1 MFHKECTP
9 EFLNGISKNH
19 FPGFVGITIT
29 SVVENKMTAEM
40 KVGEKLFA
48 PNGFLH
54 AGSIVTFADSIAGYS
69 TIAHLPEGGK
79 SFTTIELK
87 SNFMRAKREG
97 TLECESTPEHLGRTT
112 QVWRVIVRDKETQKK
127 VAVFSCT
134 QMILYLS
141 LIHI

>member
-1 MFHKECTP
+1 MFRSNCTP
-9 EFLNGISKNH
+9 EYFNTLSENH
-19 FPGFVGITIT
+19 FPGLIGITIT
-29 SVVENKMTAEM
+29 SVSENKLLAEM
-40 KVGEKLFA
+40 KVDKKLFA

-54 AGSIVTFADSIAGYS
+54 AGSIVTFADSAAGYS
-69 TIAHLPEGGK
+69 TIAHLPENGK

-127 VAVFSCT
+127 IAVFSCT
-134 QMILYLS
+134 QMILY
-141 LIHI
+141 

>member
-1 MFHKECTP
+1 MFHPDCTP
-9 EFLNGISKNH
+9 EYFNQLSENH
-19 FPGFVGITIT
+19 FPELIGIIVT
-29 SVVENKMTAEM
+29 SVSENKMIAEM
-40 KVGEKLFA
+40 KIDKKLFA

-54 AGSIVTFADSIAGYS
+54 AGSIITLADSIAGYS
-69 TIAHLPEGGK
+69 TVAHLPENGK

-127 VAVFSCT
+127 IAVFSCT
-134 QMILYLS
+134 QMILY
-141 LIHI
+141 

>member
-1 MFHKECTP
+1 MFNPKYTP
-9 EFLNGISKNH
+9 AYFNSLSKNH
-19 FPGFVGITIT
+19 FPGFIGVTIT
-29 SVVENKMTAEM
+29 SVSENKMVAEM
-40 KVGEKLFA
+40 KVEKKLFA

-97 TLECESTPEHLGRTT
+97 MLECESTPEHLGRTT
-112 QVWRVIVRDKETQKK
+112 QVWRVIVRDKETKK
-127 VAVFSCT
+127 KIAVFSCT
-134 QMILYLS
+134 QMILY
-141 LIHI
+141 